1 MGANDPL
8 TEEEVRQVILTFCRL
23 DEEKAH
29 LVDLMEVTAPDLEIS
44 MGEFARHGY
53 RGLEDHQTGSKGQYF
68 DTSVGREM

>member
-1 MGANDPL
+1 MGPNEPL
-8 TEEEVRQVILTFCRL
+8 TEEEVKQLVLTFWKL
-23 DEEKAH
+23 DEDEAH
-29 LVDLMEVTAPDLEIS
+29 LVDVMEVTAPDLEIS